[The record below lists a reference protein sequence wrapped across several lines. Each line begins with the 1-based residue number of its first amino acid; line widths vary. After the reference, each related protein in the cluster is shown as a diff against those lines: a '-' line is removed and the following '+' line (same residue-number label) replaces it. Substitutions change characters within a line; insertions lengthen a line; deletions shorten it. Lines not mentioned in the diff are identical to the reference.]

1 MLAQLSLQEGEALV
15 LLKEYLDLVQ
25 VRKHRFVLRQKDQVP
40 LLGLLNLIDIIDD
53 QVPLPSCFLDPE
65 LVSPGSQ
72 DSGSVRDLEVHF
84 IPMMSFSTVLL
95 VDLGKEKPNCLTKP
109 LGNINILTHCI
120 AI

>member
-65 LVSPGSQ
+65 LRSPGSQ
-72 DSGSVRDLEVHF
+72 DSGSVRDLEVRCQLLT
-84 IPMMSFSTVLL
+84 SFCTL
-95 VDLGKEKPNCLTKP
+95 P
-109 LGNINILTHCI
+109 LGNIKI
-120 AI
+120 